1 MQLKKGAQSAHV
13 NFAANTLMTCIIHCM
28 KKSVILC
35 NAISCVPVLGTQV
48 SKSQIWLAFVSII
61 TYL

>member
-1 MQLKKGAQSAHV
+1 MNKKMCKSAPKK
-13 NFAANTLMTCIIHCM
+13 FAASTFTTCIIHCM